1 MSGLLDGTFAR
12 GDAAAAVSGDAW
24 FRSLLAV
31 EAALARAAAR
41 TGLVPT
47 TAADAVAAACASPA
61 RLDLATV
68 VARAADAGNP
78 VPPLV
83 RALSDAVGERDAV
96 AVHVGATSQDVVDTA
111 LVLMSRD
118 AIGAIDADLAAAA
131 GAAAGLARA
140 HRDDVLMG
148 RTLMQQGLPTTFGL
162 KAAGWLAALDGARL
176 RLAEV
181 VASLP
186 VQYGGAVGTLAASGG
201 AGVAVR
207 AALAEELGLTTTAVP
222 WHTVRLPIAD
232 LAGALGAAAGAV
244 ATVAVDVVLLAQS
257 EVAEAAE
264 VSETRGGSSAMPH
277 KNNPVA
283 AISARACARRAP
295 GLVGTLLA
303 AMEQEHERAAG
314 AWHAEWPTLTDLLT
328 TVGSAA
334 SWLAESLSSLQVDP
348 ARMAAAVTAAAEGP
362 LAAALADALTPS
374 LGRGAAHDA
383 AAAATREARGSGRPL
398 AEVVRA
404 RTDVDA
410 AAVLAAA
417 GLDGAGPD
425 VGEAGAQVDAALA
438 EHGALTEGET

>member
-1 MSGLLDGTFAR
+1 VSGLLDGTFAR
-12 GDAAAAVSGDAW
+12 GGAAAAVSGDAW

-41 TGLVPT
+41 VGLVPT
-47 TAADAVAAACASPA
+47 TAADAVTAACADPA

-83 RALSDAVGERDAV
+83 RALADAVGERDAV
-96 AVHVGATSQDVVDTA
+96 AVHVGGTSQDVVDTA
-111 LVLMSRD
+111 LMLMSRE
-118 AIGAIDADLAAAA
+118 AIGGIDTDLAAAA
-131 GAAAGLARA
+131 DAAAGLARA

-148 RTLMQQGLPTTFGL
+148 RTLMQQALPTTVGL
-162 KAAGWLAALDGARL
+162 KAAGWLSALDGARL

-181 VASLP
+181 VAALP
-186 VQYGGAVGTLAASGG
+186 VQYGGAVGTLVASGG
-201 AGVAVR
+201 AGMAVR
-207 AALAEELGLTTTAVP
+207 AALAEELALATTAVP

-232 LAGALGAAAGAV
+232 LAGALGTAAGAV
-244 ATVAVDVVLLAQS
+244 ATVAVDVVLLAQTEVGEAS
-257 EVAEAAE
+257 EV
-264 VSETRGGSSAMPH
+264 SGTRGGSSAMPH

-295 GLVGTLLA
+295 GLVATLFA

-334 SWLAESLSSLQVDP
+334 SWLAESLASLRLDRS
-348 ARMAAAVTAAAEGP
+348 RMAATAAS
-362 LAAALADALTPS
+362 AAGEIP
-374 LGRGAAHDA
+374 
-383 AAAATREARGSGRPL
+383 
-398 AEVVRA
+398 
-404 RTDVDA
+404 
-410 AAVLAAA
+410 AAA
-417 GLDGAGPD
+417 GLD

-438 EHGALTEGET
+438 EHGALVEGES